1 MTNENFYQKQG
12 RSPLRTFFPFILQYG
27 GLMEGIYSAVSIVSN
42 ASEKIPKFSYGNASL
57 LIGGLALYIVGKTI
71 EYKDRIDDLASEYK
85 DRTDDLASSFTH
97 LEETLREEF
106 KKNNQF
112 VR

>member
-12 RSPLRTFFPFILQYG
+12 RSPLRTFFPSILQYG

-71 EYKDRIDDLASEYK
+71 EYKDR
-85 DRTDDLASSFTH
+85 TDDLASSFTH